1 MRVKVKV
8 PSKKKKEVAHVS
20 ETEIVD
26 LVMMKLPL
34 TSQQ

>member
-1 MRVKVKV
+1 VRVKVKV
-8 PSKKKKEVAHVS
+8 PSKKKEVAHVS